1 MVLYSHSQSSVLL
14 VDLVRMWCTCGVG
27 SEGWATTDRR
37 VLVRGALVA
46 EAAVAA
52 EAPREDAA
60 VVGARQRVV
69 RAAAHLGFGRIV
81 ASEIDAPN
89 MFANLV

>member
-1 MVLYSHSQSSVLL
+1 MVS
-14 VDLVRMWCTCGVG
+14 CGVG

-37 VLVRGALVA
+37 VLVRGTLVA

-60 VVGARQRVV
+60 VVGASQRVV

-81 ASEIDAPN
+81 ASEIDAPD
-89 MFANLV
+89 MLVDMV